1 MIVTKSS
8 MVLSDNLQFVLIL
21 FPILALYAIVLYIIF
36 IKYRMDSEQRAENGE
51 IRVVREREFFAETRL
66 PDNSG

>member
-1 MIVTKSS
+1 